1 MAKGLYTI
9 PELGSKNVTM
19 FGGEIQNILWQE
31 HGQGEIWDILVVISK
46 AITDTANALA
56 EADNYGESSDIVIKV
71 NDVLCILYDGKN
83 APKGTV
89 KFNLL
94 FANKLLNNLRM
105 IPRHDRTF
113 MSNNLKEYI
122 AEYQDFYS
130 K

>member
-19 FGGEIQNILWQE
+19 FGGEIQDILWGE
-31 HGQGEIWDILVVISK
+31 HGQGEIWDIVIVISK
-46 AITDTANALA
+46 AITDTANALT
-56 EADNYGESSDIVIKV
+56 EADNYGESSDIAIRV
-71 NDVLCILYDGKN
+71 NDVLCILYNGKN

-94 FANKLLNNLRM
+94 FANKLLNSLRM
-105 IPRHDRTF
+105 MPRHDRTL
-113 MSNNLKEYI
+113 MANNLKEYI
-122 AEYQDFYS
+122 AEYSDFYS